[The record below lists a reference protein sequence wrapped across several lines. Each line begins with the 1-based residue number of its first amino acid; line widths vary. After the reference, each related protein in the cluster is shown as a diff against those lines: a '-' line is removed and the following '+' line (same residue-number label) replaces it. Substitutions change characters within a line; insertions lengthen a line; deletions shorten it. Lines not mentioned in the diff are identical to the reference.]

1 MTMHPAEAAVGKSGE
16 RIFFE
21 LALEDLTQAAGLF
34 RPVYDATGR
43 RDGWFSLVVPPLLAN
58 DGGRTRVTGP
68 SSRVPEPSATAAQAR
83 HKQAAAERA
92 VELVE
97 SGIVVGLGGGST
109 ASFAIRR
116 IGALLREGSL
126 RDLLGVP
133 TSAATEAEAR
143 RHGIPI
149 ADADWEGAID
159 LTIDGA
165 DEVDPALDLIK
176 GGGGALLREKIVA
189 QGTRREII
197 VVDETKLSPRLG
209 TRRAVP
215 VEVLEFGWRSQA
227 RYLESLGARVS
238 VRSRPDGLLPFASD
252 QGNLILDCAF
262 GPIARLAELA
272 AKLGS
277 RAGIVEHG
285 LFLGL
290 TTDLIVAGDAGI
302 THRTRP

>member
-1 MTMHPAEAAVGKSGE
+1 M
-16 RIFFE
+16 
-21 LALEDLTQAAGLF
+21 
-34 RPVYDATGR
+34 
-43 RDGWFSLVVPPLLAN
+43 
-58 DGGRTRVTGP
+58 
-68 SSRVPEPSATAAQAR
+68 
-83 HKQAAAERA
+83 
-92 VELVE
+92 ELVE
-97 SGIVVGLGGGST
+97 SGMIVGLGSGST

-116 IGALLREGSL
+116 IGALLREGAL
-126 RDLLGVP
+126 RNLLGVP

-143 RHGIPI
+143 RLGIPI
-149 ADADWEGAID
+149 AEADWAGAID

-189 QGTRREII
+189 QASRREII
-197 VVDETKLSPRLG
+197 VVDETKLSPSLG

-215 VEVLEFGWRSQA
+215 VEVLGFGWRSQA

-238 VRSRPDGLLPFASD
+238 VRSRPDGAPFASD

-262 GPIARLAELA
+262 GPIPRPAELA
-272 AKLGS
+272 AELGS

-290 TTDLIVAGDAGI
+290 ATDLIVAGAAGI
-302 THRTRP
+302 THRSRPPATRTEA

>member
-1 MTMHPAEAAVGKSGE
+1 MTA
-16 RIFFE
+16 
-21 LALEDLTQAAGLF
+21 
-34 RPVYDATGR
+34 
-43 RDGWFSLVVPPLLAN
+43 
-58 DGGRTRVTGP
+58 
-68 SSRVPEPSATAAQAR
+68 PER

-92 VELVE
+92 VEFVT
-97 SGIVVGLGGGST
+97 SGMIVGLGSGST
-109 ASFAIRR
+109 AGFAIRR
-116 IGALLREGSL
+116 IGALLRDGVL

-143 RHGIPI
+143 RLGIPI
-149 ADADWEGAID
+149 AEPGWQGAID

-189 QGTRREII
+189 QASRREII
-197 VVDETKLSPRLG
+197 VADQTKLSPRLG

-215 VEVLEFGWRSQA
+215 VEVLGFGWRSQA

-238 VRSRPDGLLPFASD
+238 LRSRPDGGPFASD

-262 GPIARLAELA
+262 GPIPQPAGLA
-272 AKLGS
+272 AELGS
-277 RAGIVEHG
+277 RAGILEHG

-290 TTDLIVAGDAGI
+290 TTELIVAGHAGI